1 MKNVTQLIPGAARA
15 LGTSAPYQAPSQT
28 GTQLGVVDDATGEV
42 VERLFRQLQAIFPA
56 HKQAWPDDKAKAAA
70 MRNWTMGFMAAGIR
84 TLEQIRYGIE
94 QCRKSGSPFAPS
106 VGQFIGWCKPGPEA
120 FGLPASADAWVE
132 ALMGAYSHEGV
143 RIAAIATGLFD
154 LRSAKQED
162 KGLRQRFDHNYAVV
176 IRRAQEGQ
184 PLDGKILT
192 GIGHD
197 SQKTAFELA
206 NELADQKVQAKII
219 QQGIPADGKSARE
232 LLLAKMNIKREAP
245 RGKEGF

>member
-1 MKNVTQLIPGAARA
+1 MKTVTQMIPGAARA
-15 LGTSAPYQAPSQT
+15 LATAAPYQAPAQT
-28 GTQLGVVDDATGEV
+28 VTQLGVVDDATGEV

-106 VGQFIGWCKPGPEA
+106 VGQFIGWCTPGPEA

-132 ALMGAYSHEGV
+132 ALMAVYSHEGV
-143 RIAAIATGLFD
+143 KIAAIATGLFD
-154 LRSAKQED
+154 LRVAKQED

-197 SQKTAFELA
+197 SQKTEFELA
-206 NELADQKVQAKII
+206 NELADQQVQAKIL
-219 QQGIPADGKSARE
+219 QQGIPADGMSARAQ
-232 LLLAKMNIKREAP
+232 LMAKF
-245 RGKEGF
+245 GKKTTEQRT

>member
-1 MKNVTQLIPGAARA
+1 MKSVTQMIPDAARA
-15 LGTSAPYQAPSQT
+15 LGTSAPYQAPAQT

-106 VGQFIGWCKPGPEA
+106 VGQFIGWCKPRPEA

-132 ALMGAYSHEGV
+132 ALMGVYSHEGV
-143 RIAAIATGLFD
+143 KIAAIATGLFD

-197 SQKTAFELA
+197 SQKTAL
-206 NELADQKVQAKII
+206 ELADELAEQQAQARII
-219 QQGIPADGKSARE
+219 QQGIPVDGASARE
-232 LLLAKMNIKREAP
+232 LLMAKFGKRTAQ
-245 RGKEGF
+245 

>member
-1 MKNVTQLIPGAARA
+1 MKNVTQMIPGAARA
-15 LGTSAPYQAPSQT
+15 LGTAAPYQAPAQT

-94 QCRKSGSPFAPS
+94 QCRRSGSPFAPS
-106 VGQFIGWCKPGPEA
+106 IGQFIGWCTPGPEA

-132 ALMGAYSHEGV
+132 ALMAVYSHEGV
-143 RIAAIATGLFD
+143 KIAAIATGLFD

-162 KGLRQRFDHNYAVV
+162 KGLRQRFDHNYTIV
-176 IRRAQEGQ
+176 IRRAQSGQ

-197 SQKTAFELA
+197 SQKTELELA
-206 NELADQKVQAKII
+206 EEQAEQAVQARII
-219 QQGIPADGKSARE
+219 QQGIPVDAASARA
-232 LLLAKMNIKREAP
+232 LLLARIGRRA
-245 RGKEGF
+245 GQ

>member
-1 MKNVTQLIPGAARA
+1 MKPVSQLMATMGNLPPANHAQPLHVTP
-15 LGTSAPYQAPSQT
+15 QT
-28 GTQLGVVDDATGEV
+28 AEV
-42 VERLFRQLQAIFPA
+42 VNDLFRRLRGIFPA
-56 HKQAWPDDKAKAAA
+56 WRQAWPSTEALDAAKAEWIKEFADE
-70 MRNWTMGFMAAGIR
+70 GIR
-84 TLEQIRYGIE
+84 TLEQIEFGI
-94 QCRKSGSPFAPS
+94 QKCRKLKKPFAPS
-106 VGQFIGWCKPGPEA
+106 VGEFIAMCVPGPED
-120 FGLPASADAWVE
+120 FGMPSAAGAWME
-132 ALMGAYSHEGV
+132 ALMEAYSHEGV

-206 NELADQKVQAKII
+206 NELADQQVQAKIL
-219 QQGIPADGKSARE
+219 QQGIPADGRSARE
-232 LLLAKMNIKREAP
+232 LLLAKF
-245 RGKEGF
+245 GKNKTQEQRP

>member
-1 MKNVTQLIPGAARA
+1 MKNVTQMIPGAARA
-15 LGTSAPYQAPSQT
+15 LGTAAPYQAPAQT

-106 VGQFIGWCKPGPEA
+106 VGQFIGWCTPGPEA
-120 FGLPASADAWVE
+120 FGLPASADAWME
-132 ALMGAYSHEGV
+132 ALMAVYSHEGV
-143 RIAAIATGLFD
+143 TIAAIATGLFD

-162 KGLRQRFDHNYAVV
+162 KGLRQRFDHNYTIV
-176 IRRAQEGQ
+176 IRRAQAGQ

-197 SQKTAFELA
+197 SQKTELELA
-206 NELADQKVQAKII
+206 EEQAEQAVQARII
-219 QQGIPADGKSARE
+219 QQGIPVDAASARA
-232 LLLAKMNIKREAP
+232 LLLARIGRRA
-245 RGKEGF
+245 GQ

>member
-1 MKNVTQLIPGAARA
+1 MKNVTQMIPGAARA
-15 LGTSAPYQAPSQT
+15 LGTSAPYQAPAQI

-132 ALMGAYSHEGV
+132 ALMGVYSHEGV
-143 RIAAIATGLFD
+143 KIAAVATGLFD

-176 IRRAQEGQ
+176 IRRAQEGR

-192 GIGHD
+192 SIGHD

-219 QQGIPADGKSARE
+219 EQGIPADGKSARE
-232 LLLAKMNIKREAP
+232 LLLAKMNIKRDAQ
-245 RGKEGF
+245 RGAEKF

>member
-1 MKNVTQLIPGAARA
+1 MKNVTQMIPGAARA
-15 LGTSAPYQAPSQT
+15 LGTSAPYQAPAQT

-132 ALMGAYSHEGV
+132 ALMGVYSHEGV
-143 RIAAIATGLFD
+143 KIAAIATGLFD

-176 IRRAQEGQ
+176 IHRAQEGQ

-206 NELADQKVQAKII
+206 NELADQKAQAKII
-219 QQGIPADGKSARE
+219 EQGIPADGKSARE

>member
-1 MKNVTQLIPGAARA
+1 MKPASQLMATMGNLPAVEPRQPLQVTP
-15 LGTSAPYQAPSQT
+15 QT
-28 GTQLGVVDDATGEV
+28 AEV
-42 VERLFRQLQAIFPA
+42 VNDLFRRLRGIFPA
-56 HKQAWPDDKAKAAA
+56 WRQAWPSTEALDAAKAEWIKEFADE
-70 MRNWTMGFMAAGIR
+70 GIR
-84 TLEQIRYGIE
+84 TLEQIEFGI
-94 QCRKSGSPFAPS
+94 QKCRKLKKPFAPS
-106 VGQFIGWCKPGPEA
+106 VGEFIAMCVPGPED
-120 FGLPASADAWVE
+120 FGMPSVAGAWME
-132 ALMGAYSHEGV
+132 ALMETYSHEGV
-143 RIAAIATGLFD
+143 RIAANETGIFD
-154 LRSAKQED
+154 LRAAKQED

-206 NELADQKVQAKII
+206 NELADQKAQAKII
-219 QQGIPADGKSARE
+219 EQGIPADGKSARE

>member
-1 MKNVTQLIPGAARA
+1 MKNVTQMIPGAARA
-15 LGTSAPYQAPSQT
+15 LSTAAPYQAPAQT

-106 VGQFIGWCKPGPEA
+106 VGQFIGWCTPGPEA
-120 FGLPASADAWVE
+120 FGLPASSDAWME
-132 ALMGAYSHEGV
+132 ALMGVYSHEGV
-143 RIAAIATGLFD
+143 KIAAIATGLFD
-154 LRSAKQED
+154 LRSAKQDD
-162 KGLRQRFDHNYAVV
+162 KGLRQRFNHNYTIV
-176 IRRAQEGQ
+176 IRRAQSGQ

-197 SQKTAFELA
+197 SQKSQL
-206 NELADQKVQAKII
+206 ELADELAEQQAQARII
-219 QQGIPADGKSARE
+219 QQGIPVDGASARE
-232 LLLAKMNIKREAP
+232 LLMAKFGKRTAQ
-245 RGKEGF
+245 

>member
-1 MKNVTQLIPGAARA
+1 MKPVSQLMATMGNLPPAIHSQPLQVTP
-15 LGTSAPYQAPSQT
+15 QT
-28 GTQLGVVDDATGEV
+28 AEV
-42 VERLFRQLQAIFPA
+42 VNDLFRRLRGIFPA
-56 HKQAWPDDKAKAAA
+56 WRQAWPSTEALDAAKAEWIKEFADE
-70 MRNWTMGFMAAGIR
+70 GIR
-84 TLEQIRYGIE
+84 TLEQIEFGI
-94 QCRKSGSPFAPS
+94 QKCRKLKKPFAPS
-106 VGQFIGWCKPGPEA
+106 VGEFIAMCVPGPED
-120 FGLPASADAWVE
+120 FGMPSAAGAWME
-132 ALMGAYSHEGV
+132 ALMEAYSHEGV

-197 SQKTAFELA
+197 SQKTDFELA
-206 NELADQKVQAKII
+206 NELADQQTQARIL

-232 LLLAKMNIKREAP
+232 LLLAKFGKNNNQGAP
-245 RGKEGF
+245 Q